1 MVDPKVHIAFNA
13 AIATITGLNPDVA
26 EALKYNFSIF
36 LEEEEYENYTAKTNL
51 PITDS
56 YSSQH
61 LLLDT
66 EGGVLIPTGLL
77 GTTVKKLS
85 NLGIPFEIEKRV
97 KKVELS
103 NRPYHPMM
111 RDSQK
116 QLVTTALKHKRGVV
130 EAPTSF
136 GKSYAIGEF
145 LAQFAA
151 TENRM
156 VWVPTI
162 SLLYQMQE
170 DLAAFLE
177 IDKSEIGLIGD
188 GKYVIKP
195 VTIAIP
201 DTLVSKI
208 QGAHMPTLDY
218 LASVGVLVMDE
229 CHYYANPTGV
239 AAAEA
244 LINTEFRLALSATP
258 WVNNPLLLEAIAGPK
273 ILEFSVEGM
282 MDEGVI
288 MRPIIEFHPAPPGY
302 APARLMNMQL
312 TNWSDTKTMWAYN
325 QLYDYLI
332 VNNAGRNE
340 LAAQLAADF
349 IAAKQGPILILVKKV
364 GTSSK
369 KENAVSHAEIIAEIL
384 KEKYG
389 IDLPILHGKT
399 GTKKQQK
406 VFEQLESYEIPG
418 AIGSVGILTAGVSIK
433 SLAGL
438 VLLAGGSQAKDLV
451 QRVGRV
457 LRFKEG
463 KEAPRVWD
471 FVDTQSLFTNQ
482 SKKRIATCEEIYPKC
497 VTVIDPKS
505 KGEIAA

>member
-1 MVDPKVHIAFNA
+1 MVEIAFNA
-13 AIATITGLNPDVA
+13 AIATITGLNQDVV
-26 EALKYNFSIF
+26 EALRYNFSIF
-36 LEEEEYENYTAKTNL
+36 LEDEENDSYAEKTNL
-51 PITDS
+51 PLSTS
-56 YSSQH
+56 YGTSRH

-77 GTTVKKLS
+77 GILAKKLS
-85 NLGIPFEIEKRV
+85 KLQIPFSIERNILKA
-97 KKVELS
+97 ELS
-103 NRPYHPMM
+103 GRDYHPMM

-116 QLVTTALKHKRGVV
+116 KLVMEALKNKRGVV
-130 EAPTSF
+130 QAPTSF

-145 LAQFAA
+145 LAQFTDA
-151 TENRM
+151 TNRM

-162 SLLYQMQE
+162 NLLYQMQE

-195 VTIAIP
+195 ITIAIP
-201 DTLVSKI
+201 DTLVSKL
-208 QGAHMPTLDY
+208 QAGHVSTQDY
-218 LASVGVLVMDE
+218 LASVNVLVMDE

-244 LINTEFRLALSATP
+244 MVNTEFRLALSATP

-273 ILEFSVEGM
+273 ILEFSVEEM
-282 MDEGVI
+282 MDEGII

-340 LAAQLAADF
+340 LAAQIAADF
-349 IAAKQGPILILVKKV
+349 IAKQQGPILILVKKV

-384 KEKYG
+384 KDKYG

-399 GTKKQQK
+399 QTKKQQK
-406 VFEQLESYEIPG
+406 VFEQLEAYEIPG

-463 KEAPRVWD
+463 KEPPRVWD
-471 FVDTQSLFTNQ
+471 FVDTQSLFANQ
-482 SKKRIATCEEIYPKC
+482 SQKRIKTCEEIYPGC
-497 VTVIDPKS
+497 ITVIDPKA
-505 KGEIAA
+505 KGEAAA